1 MSEKIEVLITEEELD
16 KRISEI
22 AAEITKDYGDKDI
35 SLVCVLKGGVM
46 FMTDVAK
53 KLKQKVEFEF
63 IDVSSYGNS
72 TVSSGKITI
81 NKDLETSI
89 EGKHVILLEDIVDTG
104 RTLNYLI
111 EYLKEKNPAS
121 LKLCTLL
128 DKPSR
133 RVIDIKADYIG
144 FTIPDAFIVGYGLD
158 YAQKYRNLP
167 YIGILHLDEK

>member
-1 MSEKIEVLITEEELD
+1 MIEKIEVLITEEQLD
-16 KRISEI
+16 KRITEI
-22 AAEITKDYGDKDI
+22 AEQINKDFGSKDI
-35 SLVCVLKGGVM
+35 TLVCVLKGGVM

-63 IDVSSYGNS
+63 IDVSSYNGG
-72 TVSSGKITI
+72 TVSSGKLTI

-104 RTLNYLI
+104 RTLIYLI

-133 RVIDIKADYIG
+133 RVVDVNADYIG

-167 YIGILHLDEK
+167 YIGILHLDEE

>member
-1 MSEKIEVLITEEELD
+1 MSEKIEILINEEQLD

-22 AAEITKDYGDKDI
+22 AEQINKEFINEDITLI
-35 SLVCVLKGGVM
+35 CVLKGGIM
-46 FMTDVAK
+46 FMTDIAK

-63 IDVSSYGNS
+63 IDVSSYSG
-72 TVSSGKITI
+72 TVSSGKLTI

-89 EGKHVILLEDIVDTG
+89 EGKNVILLEDIVDTG
-104 RTLNYLI
+104 RTLSYLI
-111 EYLKEKNPAS
+111 EYLKEKKPAT

-133 RVIDIKADYIG
+133 RIVDVNADYIG

-158 YAQKYRNLP
+158 YDQKYRNLP
-167 YIGILHLDEK
+167 YIGILHLDNE

>member
-1 MSEKIEVLITEEELD
+1 MSEKIEILINEEQLD

-22 AAEITKDYGDKDI
+22 AEQINKEFVNEDITLI
-35 SLVCVLKGGVM
+35 CVLKGGIM
-46 FMTDVAK
+46 FMTDIAK

-63 IDVSSYGNS
+63 IDVSSYSG
-72 TVSSGKITI
+72 TVSSGKLTI

-89 EGKHVILLEDIVDTG
+89 EGKNVILLEDIVDTG
-104 RTLNYLI
+104 RTLSYLI
-111 EYLKEKNPAS
+111 EYLKEKKPAT

-133 RVIDIKADYIG
+133 RIVDVNADYIG

-158 YAQKYRNLP
+158 YDQKYRNLP
-167 YIGILHLDEK
+167 YIGILHLDNK

>member
-1 MSEKIEVLITEEELD
+1 MSEKIEILITEEQLNE
-16 KRISEI
+16 RISEI
-22 AAEITKDYGDKDI
+22 AKEINKDYGDKDI
-35 SLVCVLKGGVM
+35 TLVCVLKGGVM
-46 FMTDVAK
+46 FMTDIAK
-53 KLKQKVEFEF
+53 KLNQKVEFEF
-63 IDVSSYGNS
+63 IDVSSYGKG
-72 TVSSGKITI
+72 TVSSGKLTI

-104 RTLNYLI
+104 RTLSYLI
-111 EYLKEKNPAS
+111 DYLKSKNPAS

-133 RVIDIKADYIG
+133 RIIDVDANYIG

-167 YIGILHLDEK
+167 YIGILHLDEE

>member
-1 MSEKIEVLITEEELD
+1 MLENIEVLITEKELD

-22 AAEITKDYGDKDI
+22 AEQIGKDYGSKDI
-35 SLVCVLKGGVM
+35 TLVCVLKGGVM
-46 FMTDVAK
+46 LMVDIAK

-72 TVSSGKITI
+72 TVSSGRLTI
-81 NKDLETSI
+81 NKGLETSI

-104 RTLNYLI
+104 RTLSYLI

-133 RVIDIKADYIG
+133 RVIDVNADYIG

-167 YIGILHLDEK
+167 YIGILHVDEE

>member
-1 MSEKIEVLITEEELD
+1 MSEKIEILINEEQLD

-22 AAEITKDYGDKDI
+22 AEQINKEFVNEDI
-35 SLVCVLKGGVM
+35 ALICVLKGGIM
-46 FMTDVAK
+46 FMTDIAK

-63 IDVSSYGNS
+63 IDVSSYSG
-72 TVSSGKITI
+72 TVSSGKLTI

-89 EGKHVILLEDIVDTG
+89 EGKNVILLEDIVDTG
-104 RTLNYLI
+104 RTLSYLI
-111 EYLKEKNPAS
+111 EYLKEKKPAT

-133 RVIDIKADYIG
+133 RIVDVNADYIG

-158 YAQKYRNLP
+158 YDQKYRNLP
-167 YIGILHLDEK
+167 YIGILHLDNK

>member
-1 MSEKIEVLITEEELD
+1 MSEKIEILINEEQLD

-22 AAEITKDYGDKDI
+22 AEQINKEFVNEDITLI
-35 SLVCVLKGGVM
+35 CVLKGGIM
-46 FMTDVAK
+46 FMTDIAK

-63 IDVSSYGNS
+63 IDVSSYSG
-72 TVSSGKITI
+72 TVSSGKLTI

-89 EGKHVILLEDIVDTG
+89 EGKNVILLEDIVDTG
-104 RTLNYLI
+104 RTLSYLI
-111 EYLKEKNPAS
+111 EYLKEKKPAT

-133 RVIDIKADYIG
+133 RIVDVNADYIG

-158 YAQKYRNLP
+158 YDQKYRNLP
-167 YIGILHLDEK
+167 YIGILHLDNE

>member
-1 MSEKIEVLITEEELD
+1 MSERIEVLITEEQLD

-46 FMTDVAK
+46 FMTDIAK

-63 IDVSSYGNS
+63 IDVSSYGNN

-104 RTLNYLI
+104 RTLSYLI

-133 RVIDIKADYIG
+133 RIVDVNADYIG

-167 YIGILHLDEK
+167 YIGILHLNEE

>member
-1 MSEKIEVLITEEELD
+1 MSEKIEILINEKQLD

-22 AAEITKDYGDKDI
+22 AEQINKEFVNEDITLI
-35 SLVCVLKGGVM
+35 CVLKGGIM
-46 FMTDVAK
+46 FMTDIAK

-63 IDVSSYGNS
+63 IDVSSYNGG
-72 TVSSGKITI
+72 TVSSGKLTI

-89 EGKHVILLEDIVDTG
+89 EGKNVILLEDIVDTG
-104 RTLNYLI
+104 RTLSYLI
-111 EYLKEKNPAS
+111 EYLKEKKPAT

-133 RVIDIKADYIG
+133 RIVDVNADYIG

-158 YAQKYRNLP
+158 YDQKYRNLP
-167 YIGILHLDEK
+167 YIGILHLDNK